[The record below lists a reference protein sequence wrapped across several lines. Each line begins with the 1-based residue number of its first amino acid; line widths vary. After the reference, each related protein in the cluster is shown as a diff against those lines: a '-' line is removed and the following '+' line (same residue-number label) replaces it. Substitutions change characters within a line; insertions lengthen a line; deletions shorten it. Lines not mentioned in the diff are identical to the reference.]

1 MNKKYTQ
8 EELNALMQRAESGF
22 SKIREVFL
30 RNNNINSEK
39 DLNPTVQELEAIEAS
54 PEDKFSKVRRGIDSR
69 TDLIKSPE
77 DDDV

>member
-8 EELNALMQRAESGF
+8 EELDALMQRAESGF

-30 RNNNINSEK
+30 RNNNLTSEK
-39 DLNPTVQELEAIEAS
+39 DLNPTVQELEVIEAG
-54 PEDKFSKVRRGIDSR
+54 PEDKFSKVRGGIDSR

>member
-8 EELNALMQRAESGF
+8 EELDALMQRAESGF

-30 RNNNINSEK
+30 RNNNLTSEK
-39 DLNPTVQELEAIEAS
+39 DLNPTVQELEVIEAG
-54 PEDKFSKVRRGIDSR
+54 PEDKFSKVRSGIDSR
-69 TDLIKSPE
+69 TDLIKSSE